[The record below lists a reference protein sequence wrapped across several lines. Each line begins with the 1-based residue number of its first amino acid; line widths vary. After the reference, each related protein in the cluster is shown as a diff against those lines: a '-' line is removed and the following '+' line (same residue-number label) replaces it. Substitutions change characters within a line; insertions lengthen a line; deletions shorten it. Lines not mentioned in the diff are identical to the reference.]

1 MKYLEKII
9 RKIRVK
15 KIILIGSALFFLS
28 SQHALAQQDR
38 IRVLEEKIQ
47 ILMEEVEAL
56 KEKEA
61 EEFEVAEKIR
71 FHGYGELHYKN
82 TSEEGQNDKM
92 DFHRMVIGLTYHF
105 NDWIVFD
112 TEVDFEHAASEMEL
126 EYAHISFLLSDA
138 FNVRMGSMLMP
149 VGYLN
154 EFHEPPLFYS
164 VERPYVQ
171 TNVIPTTWQEGGIGI
186 FGSPVPELN
195 YRLYLVGGLD
205 ASKFKADSGIRKGRG
220 KVAEAKADD
229 LAVVGRLEY
238 EGIFG
243 IQLGVSGYFGDAAQR
258 DSALEDATVSILE
271 GDIRYQWKNLELTG
285 LVALVNVD
293 DTDKIH
299 TSTGEVI
306 GEEILGWYVEG
317 AYHLGK
323 LFLPEGQDIVLFTR
337 HEQFDTQKE
346 VDDGLTADPAND
358 RKVTTFGLAYY
369 PIPEVAVKV
378 DLESWENGTG
388 NDWHQFNLGVAYMF

>member
-1 MKYLEKII
+1 MYLKKII
-9 RKIRVK
+9 TKIGIK
-15 KIILIGSALFFLS
+15 NIILIGSVLFFLS
-28 SQHALAQQDR
+28 SQQAFAQQDR

-47 ILMEEVEAL
+47 ILIEEVEVL

-61 EEFEVAEKIR
+61 EESELAEKIH
-71 FHGYGELHYKN
+71 FHGYGELHYN
-82 TSEEGQNDKM
+82 STTQEGANDKM
-92 DFHRMVIGLTYHF
+92 DFHRMVLGWTYHF

-112 TEVDFEHAASEMEL
+112 GEVDFEHAATEMEL
-126 EYAHISFLLSDA
+126 EYAHLSFLVSDA

-205 ASKFKADSGIRKGRG
+205 ASKFTASSGIRSGRG
-220 KVAEAKADD
+220 KVAGAKADD

-238 EGIFG
+238 EGLFG
-243 IQLGVSGYFGDAAQR
+243 IQLGLSGYFGDAAQR
-258 DSALEDATVSILE
+258 DSALEDATVGILE
-271 GDIRYQWKNLELTG
+271 GDIRYQWKDLELTG

-293 DTDKIH
+293 DTDKIN
-299 TSTGEVI
+299 TSTGKVI

-323 LFLPEGQDIVLFTR
+323 LFLPEGQDIVLFAR

-346 VDDGLTADPAND
+346 VDGGLTADPAND

-369 PIPEVAVKV
+369 PIPEVAIKA
-378 DLESWENGTG
+378 DLENWENGTG
-388 NDWHQFNLGVAYMF
+388 SDWHQFNLGVAYMF